1 VTVPADRFRP
11 AAGRRL
17 GPRSGA
23 TRLLTVAVL
32 LLSAAPARPSPSD
45 GLPTEFRPSFP
56 VFGGGDFVNFT
67 SGDNQAVTNAAAHV
81 GFSLAI
87 PLLGEHI
94 WGRKGLWISG
104 LSWMAFTLVHE
115 SMFHAPPNAGPGYAA
130 EVRSDLI
137 TRLVPCATLLVIDAL
152 SHGSRASMNPERSPG
167 APAPPE
173 RPGRPWPIGLE
184 LPRPTGQSEAGR
196 LSAPSFANVGEPLVL
211 RSMFTRDPVA
221 QPTVAPAPAA
231 SAVTTTRW
239 SDPSQ
244 RDSGAT
250 MLCTASLL
258 FQGSPAC
265 AWVTG
270 RPGGTRRVAAR

>member
-1 VTVPADRFRP
+1 MGWGKEGHATR
-11 AAGRRL
+11 RRL
-17 GPRSGA
+17 RPDA
-23 TRLLTVAVL
+23 LKLLALVAL
-32 LLSAAPARPSPSD
+32 LLSPMSARANPSN
-45 GLPTEFRPSFP
+45 GIPTQFRPSVP

-67 SGDNQAVTNAAAHV
+67 SGDNQVVTNAAAHV

-87 PLLGEHI
+87 PLLGEHF

-104 LSWMAFTLVHE
+104 LSWMALTLVQE
-115 SMFHAPPNAGPGYAA
+115 SMFHAPPNPGPGYAA

-137 TRLVPCATLLVIDAL
+137 TRLVPCATLLLIDAL
-152 SHGSRASMNPERSPG
+152 SHGRRASMNPERSPG
-167 APAPPE
+167 APMPPE
-173 RPGRPWPIGLE
+173 RPGMPWPIGLE
-184 LPRPTGQSEAGR
+184 LPRPTGQSEAER

-211 RSMFTRDPVA
+211 RSMFTHDPVA
-221 QPTVAPAPAA
+221 QPTIASAPAA

-270 RPGGTRRVAAR
+270 R